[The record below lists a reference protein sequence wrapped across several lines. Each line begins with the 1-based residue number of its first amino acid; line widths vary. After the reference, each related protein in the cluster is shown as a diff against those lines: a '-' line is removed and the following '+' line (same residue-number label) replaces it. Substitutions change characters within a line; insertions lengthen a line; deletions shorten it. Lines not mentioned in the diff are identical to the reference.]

1 MQEEAEDLENE
12 AKNADD
18 RAKKA
23 AIEVRAFQ
31 ISRKKLNDVTRK
43 TEPKTCVVILYSQK
57 LRGRDTWELPRIFR
71 LFWQPQKIP
80 TKITPSEKNTCQIFL
95 PKKYL
100 GIKIFKPKNIL
111 WPSPSLE

>member
-23 AIEVRAFQ
+23 AIEVRAFW

-43 TEPKTCVVILYSQK
+43 TEPKTCVVILYSQNYAAGI
-57 LRGRDTWELPRIFR
+57 RGNYHKSLDYFD
-71 LFWQPQKIP
+71 K
-80 TKITPSEKNTCQIFL
+80 
-95 PKKYL
+95 PKK
-100 GIKIFKPKNIL
+100 
-111 WPSPSLE
+111 SLLK